1 MFDESEEPVRV
12 AVGVIKKNDT
22 YLLCQRGINRRYAMR
37 WEFPG
42 GKMYPD
48 EAPLECLQ
56 RELEEE
62 LEIRPVKTRELTT
75 VRATYGDGGD
85 FLITYFLVTEFEGE
99 PKNRVFE
106 RIAWVKS
113 SDFGQYDILEGTR
126 PVLRHL

>member
-12 AVGVIKKNDT
+12 AVGVIKKDDT
-22 YLLCQRGINRRYAMR
+22 YLLCQRGMNRRYAMR

-62 LEIRPVKTRELTT
+62 LEIQPVKSRELSTI
-75 VRATYGDGGD
+75 RATYPDGGD
-85 FLITYFLVTEFEGE
+85 FLITYFLVTEYSGE
-99 PKNRVFE
+99 LKNRVFE
-106 RIAWVKS
+106 KIVWVKAS
-113 SDFGQYDILEGTR
+113 EFGKYDILEGTR
-126 PVLRHL
+126 PILRSL